1 MNAPKIVWV
10 MTKDK
15 KLANYN
21 DYLER
26 QTQNKALA
34 RDYYTNK
41 DPINK
46 PKELEMKYKNFS
58 QPVVEDSK
66 SKYVPPKF
74 NFIKD
79 GFRNNLMAQIKEK
92 ERDDIFDEENKIK
105 EIKKQ
110 INNLDEQ
117 ILISKQLQ
125 EQLLKSYNELEQQ
138 KVIKIP
144 GNLYYYLYI

>member
-1 MNAPKIVWV
+1 MSKE
-10 MTKDK
+10 K
-15 KLANYN
+15 KLKTYN

-46 PKELEMKYKNFS
+46 PRELEMKYKNFS

-66 SKYVPPKF
+66 SKYIPPKF
-74 NFIKD
+74 SFMKD

-92 ERDDIFDEENKIK
+92 ERDDILDDEHKIK
-105 EIKKQ
+105 ELKKQ

-125 EQLLKSYNELEQQ
+125 EQLQKSYNELEQQ

-144 GNLYYYLYI
+144 GKLYSLHILFYYF